1 MAMQRLG
8 VKASD
13 CLMIGDRPDTDIIG
27 AQKLGIKTALVRTGR
42 LAPGVALP
50 LSMQEPDWDVNSLP
64 ELQRLFSW

>member
-1 MAMQRLG
+1 
-8 VKASD
+8 
-13 CLMIGDRPDTDIIG
+13 MIGDRPDTDIIG

-42 LAPGVALP
+42 FAPGVALP